1 MPTLIKTLQ
10 ATFVRPTAHKEAKL
24 IELCESYREALHE
37 AFDAGASTL
46 SAVGEIVV
54 PYDLPY
60 QAKAAVCTFVRQ
72 LRQVDHAKELGDG
85 QPVRFSNQA
94 ATFDHSSERTHG
106 FTWWVPQPRWGTN
119 FWIPLRINPAQE
131 TYWHDLVNE
140 DADPGPIILRQ
151 RGATWELLVTV
162 NLDPV

>member
-72 LRQVDHAKELGDG
+72 PREGIERRPAGEVLQSS
-85 QPVRFSNQA
+85 SN
-94 ATFDHSSERTHG
+94 
-106 FTWWVPQPRWGTN
+106 V
-119 FWIPLRINPAQE
+119 
-131 TYWHDLVNE
+131 
-140 DADPGPIILRQ
+140 
-151 RGATWELLVTV
+151 
-162 NLDPV
+162 